1 MSNTS
6 RFTPKILNSKIV
18 NLLAISKRF
27 PQPRWV
33 CERFF
38 HRSRRSVVSIFQE
51 DFARSEFLF
60 FYEGANKLSR
70 PVAGGSVQAGV
81 LKASVLSNLTSTA
94 TAP

>member
-1 MSNTS
+1 MGLRALLSS
-6 RFTPKILNSKIV
+6 FT
-18 NLLAISKRF
+18 
-27 PQPRWV
+27 Q
-33 CERFF
+33 
-38 HRSRRSVVSIFQE
+38 VSSFIFQE